1 MQGKIVARNITKTGK
16 LHFVVDVTVKPATD
30 KTPAETRLVNSIME
44 LAQVQ
49 MAQLIGSAV
58 PTVGSNVICAFN
70 VNPTTGAISDEWVSF
85 VM

>member
-16 LHFVVDVTVKPATD
+16 LHFTVEIVTKAATD
-30 KTPAETRLVNSIME
+30 KAPAETKQVNSVME

-58 PTVGSNVICAFN
+58 PTVGTNVVCEFN
-70 VNPTTGAISDEWVSF
+70 ANPTTGAVSDEWVSF
-85 VM
+85 TM